1 SFSVCHHKMG
11 SIQNQDQ
18 SAHVFVNV
26 APKYHQARL
35 IENLRRDRSL
45 IRAITPKIKTFGRR
59 VGKNIVI
66 SVIEIW
72 EFNLGSDPHR
82 KKRWKERQILLR
94 DLFRWQRSWLGKRT
108 IEINYRQRWLGGKN
122 AAFGNDLITFC
133 LHRRRMG
140 FWEFHASL
148 YSGARQKRSGEHRRN
163 RDQP

>member
-1 SFSVCHHKMG
+1 MG

-26 APKYHQARL
+26 APKYDQARL

-72 EFNLGSDPHR
+72 ELDFCPDMHR
-82 KKRWKERQILLR
+82 QERWKESQILLR
-94 DLFRWQRSWLGKRT
+94 DLFRRQRSWLGKST
-108 IEINYRQRWLGGKN
+108 IEINHRQRWLRRKN
-122 AAFGNDLITFC
+122 AAFGDDLVTFR
-133 LHRRRMG
+133 LDRRRMR

-148 YSGARQKRSGEHRRN
+148 ECGARQKRSGKDGKN
-163 RDQP
+163 RV